1 MVNNAES
8 AWKTLLSHGY
18 KTELMQDNIIIE
30 NGSNEK
36 VAEIVKSLVQN
47 DYSIYRVEE
56 EKKSLEE
63 IFLELTGKEGG
74 L

>member
-1 MVNNAES
+1 MDIRRILF
-8 AWKTLLSHGY
+8 T
-18 KTELMQDNIIIE
+18 IISFIE
-30 NGSNEK
+30 NGSDEK

-63 IFLELTGKEGG
+63 IFLELTGQEGG